1 MAYQTVGASY
11 VMNHL
16 DVLPVVDVRPRSMF
30 AQGHIPGAINIP
42 FDEVRAAG
50 EDDMAAHYGIAF
62 DAAGIGKHNPA
73 IVSCQAGMHAQM
85 VCDMLDSLGFDS
97 LKWYKGSWQ
106 DWAAN
111 PSHPQQAGAVPAHA

>member
-42 FDEVRAAG
+42 FDEVQAAG

-62 DAAGIGKHNPA
+62 DTAGIGKHDEA
-73 IVSCQAGMHAQM
+73 IVMCQTGMHAQM
-85 VCDMLDSLGFDS
+85 VCDMLDGLGFDG
-97 LKWYKGSWQ
+97 LKLYQGSWQ
-106 DWAAN
+106 DWASD
-111 PSHPQQAGAVPAHA
+111 PSRPVVVDQAVVEA